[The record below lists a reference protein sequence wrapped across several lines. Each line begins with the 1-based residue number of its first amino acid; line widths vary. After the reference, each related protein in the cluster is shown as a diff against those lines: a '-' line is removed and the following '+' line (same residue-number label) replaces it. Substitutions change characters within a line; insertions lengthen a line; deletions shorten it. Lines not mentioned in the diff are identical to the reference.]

1 MTDPKDELGQR
12 FDERRADTERDEGT
26 DQSSDSDNTSVSDNT
41 GDTGNANEVGSKP
54 GPDRD
59 DSATRHRRQVPMYL
73 PDAKADE
80 LNKLYE
86 RLDGRSK
93 VAGDGGI
100 EKHAD
105 FMVTL
110 VEFAVEHE
118 DELAERLGIE

>member
-1 MTDPKDELGQR
+1 MTDPKDELGAR

-26 DQSSDSDNTSVSDNT
+26 DQPSNIDNTSVSDNT
-41 GDTGNANEVGSKP
+41 GNTSDTGSKP

-59 DSATRHRRQVPMYL
+59 ESATRHRRQVPMYL

-80 LNKLYE
+80 FNKLYE

-118 DELAERLGIE
+118 DELVERLGIDQE

>member
-1 MTDPKDELGQR
+1 
-12 FDERRADTERDEGT
+12 
-26 DQSSDSDNTSVSDNT
+26 
-41 GDTGNANEVGSKP
+41 
-54 GPDRD
+54 
-59 DSATRHRRQVPMYL
+59 MYL
-73 PDAKADE
+73 PDQKADN

-105 FMVTL
+105 FMMTL